1 MDTTIINE
9 GVASVLNYD
18 NIAIV
23 VLMLMVVFEA
33 GLIGVLLR
41 RLFKITDVLS
51 DLKTA
56 ITILNERIRHYDDN

>member
-56 ITILNERIRHYDDN
+56 ITILNERIHHYDDH